1 MVDFPAVCMF
11 NIIRFEI
18 SEYLRKPGPGKS
30 KLDAYRE
37 EIQALLKTGSIIKY
51 VGIKYGI
58 TSGNLLNWLK
68 RITLTGSPILVS
80 KI

>member
-1 MVDFPAVCMF
+1 MF

-37 EIQALLKTGSIIKY
+37 EIQTLLKTGSTIKY

-58 TSGNLLNWLK
+58 TGNLLNWLE
-68 RITLTGSPILVS
+68 RITLTESRIIVS
-80 KI
+80 TI